1 MDFSPT
7 YISAIVVVLVSIFR
21 FFKIDL
27 KSEELAP
34 IIESLVIAISGIVVL
49 VRRYQ
54 KGDLTLLGARK

>member
-27 KSEELAP
+27 KSEELTP

>member
-27 KSEELAP
+27 KSEELTP

-54 KGDLTLLGARK
+54 KGDLTLLGIRK